1 MKYSKIQ
8 LNKMM
13 KKNFTVSST
22 SSFKGKTSVLK
33 VIVKSSYKKIFRYFY
48 RLPELSQF
56 SRKRKSSTF
65 LPITRPIKIIFQKK
79 KKKKKKKKNEFKTVK
94 VFAKTWSLN
103 RAIFIYKV
111 TSI

>member
-33 VIVKSSYKKIFRYFY
+33 VIVNLAIKKFSDIFTDFLNFRNFREKENPPLFY
-48 RLPELSQF
+48 P
-56 SRKRKSSTF
+56 
-65 LPITRPIKIIFQKK
+65 
-79 KKKKKKKKNEFKTVK
+79 
-94 VFAKTWSLN
+94 
-103 RAIFIYKV
+103 
-111 TSI
+111 